1 MSDGLTNGVN
11 FPFLEKRKAHE
22 QVMEDNERLKS
33 EAENEDLRLT
43 IAQKQALRKKLEDSG
58 LTVRKDFG
66 GSVKRAWAWL
76 NKTK

>member
-1 MSDGLTNGVN
+1 MSDGLTNGVR
-11 FPFLEKRKAHE
+11 FPFLEKRKTHE

-33 EAENEDLRLT
+33 EAESEDLRLS

>member
-1 MSDGLTNGVN
+1 MTDGMTNGVN
-11 FPFLEKRKAHE
+11 FPFLEKRKTHE
-22 QVMEDNERLKS
+22 QVMEDTEHLKLV
-33 EAENEDLRLT
+33 AENEDLRLT
-43 IAQKQALRKKLEDSG
+43 IAQRQALRKKLEDSG

>member
-1 MSDGLTNGVN
+1 MGVFNGAN
-11 FPFLEKRKAHE
+11 LPFLEKRRTHE
-22 QVMEDNERLKS
+22 QVMEENERLKS
-33 EAENEDLRLT
+33 EAENEDLQLT
-43 IAQKQALRKKLEDSG
+43 IAQRQALRKKLEDSG